1 MTVSPPPELVTAVA
15 GVWSL
20 PAQTELNMLTASAE
34 FRTLIQYCIQ
44 HYDAMVAGQ
53 FSEFPFVRALRT
65 LGAPC
70 FFTPEQHYLF
80 SEPLEA
86 ARLLHH
92 ELDKKKTT
100 KIYLC
105 PLDCA
110 ANIQPATFGHAEINM
125 FTPPELRQLVNFA
138 QLSRRYPHKTDDI
151 DRLTRFT
158 WLVVREEVNVEREIP
173 ARTYRFLRD
182 GFKDDY
188 GAITPYEH
196 RYPKAVEDAIFALLL
211 APWESWREEINI
223 EWRAFTIPWVYTVE
237 NDIFADQ
244 QALPGAETLT
254 WDYQAFPDGHGKV
267 IDREIPLELPLSHD
281 DGLQPWLA
289 QQQLDN
295 IPLAIH
301 NGLINE
307 AARHHFVKAFL
318 SQGIDEFLAHM
329 IVIDACMG
337 ERRATSMQLKQ
348 RLAGVLGDLSVVEE
362 MNALYHLRSEYVHG
376 REMTTISHQ
385 HKNRARILARRMLAE
400 IVAIADREE
409 MSSRRA
415 FLDAMQKKGGGLKSP
430 A

>member
-1 MTVSPPPELVTAVA
+1 MTISPPPELVTAVA

-20 PAQTELNMLTASAE
+20 PAQTDLNMLTESAE
-34 FRTLIQYCIQ
+34 FRALIQYCIQ
-44 HYDAMVAGQ
+44 HYDTIIAGQ
-53 FSEFPFVRALRT
+53 FSQFPFVRALRT

-70 FFTPEQHYLF
+70 FFTPEQQYLV
-80 SEPLEA
+80 SDPAEA
-86 ARLLHH
+86 ASLLHH
-92 ELDKKKTT
+92 ELHKKKTT

-110 ANIQPATFGHAEINM
+110 ANIQLATFSHAEINM

-138 QLSRRYPHKTDDI
+138 QLNRLYPHKTDDI

-158 WLVVREEVNVEREIP
+158 WLVIREEVNLDRDIP
-173 ARTYRFLRD
+173 ARTYRFLQD

-188 GAITPYEH
+188 GAITPYEY

-244 QALPGAETLT
+244 PALPGAEILT
-254 WDYQAFPDGHGKV
+254 WDYQAFSDGHGKV
-267 IDREIPLELPLSHD
+267 IDREIPLELPLLHD
-281 DGLQPWLA
+281 ARLQPWLA
-289 QQQLDN
+289 EQQLDN
-295 IPLAIH
+295 IPLAMH

-318 SQGIDEFLAHM
+318 SHGIDEFLAHM

-337 ERRATSMQLKQ
+337 ERHATSLKLKQ
-348 RLAGVLGDLSVVEE
+348 RLAGLLGDLSVVEE

-385 HKNRARILARRMLAE
+385 HKNTARILSRRMLAE
-400 IVAIADREE
+400 IVAIADRDE

-415 FLDAMQKKGGGLKSP
+415 FLDAMQEKWSLLKSP